1 MSEVRIPAKKYEAES
16 NWTNGRDSEHA
27 PGAFVRKSQE
37 ILKNSLQVLKDTSPP
52 AALIAIGA
60 VIVAGAGAGAV
71 SPVLA
76 PTVFLLGGMVSGVG
90 AGLAYLN
97 SEKYFYR

>member
-16 NWTNGRDSEHA
+16 NWTNGRDSEHV

-37 ILKNSLQVLKDTSPP
+37 ILKNSLQVLKDILPP

-60 VIVAGAGAGAV
+60 IIVAGAGAV

>member
-1 MSEVRIPAKKYEAES
+1 MSEVRVPAKKYKAES

-27 PGAFVRKSQE
+27 PGAFVRKSRE
-37 ILKNSLQVLKDTSPP
+37 ILKVSLQVLKDTLPP
-52 AALIAIGA
+52 VVLIAMGA
-60 VIVAGAGAGAV
+60 VIVGAAGAV
-71 SPVLA
+71 SPILA